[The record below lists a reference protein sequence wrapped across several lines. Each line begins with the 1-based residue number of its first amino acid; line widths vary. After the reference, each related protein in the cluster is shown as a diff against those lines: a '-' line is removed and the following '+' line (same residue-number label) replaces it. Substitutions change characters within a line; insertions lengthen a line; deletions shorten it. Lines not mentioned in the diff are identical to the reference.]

1 MAFRSRGD
9 QLMAVNIYDVEV
21 HVTTREVYRVVVRI
35 QAVSEQ
41 RANELA
47 MESLNRK
54 NMAWGKPVSREIE
67 SIELNP
73 EIQPVLVK

>member
-1 MAFRSRGD
+1 MG
-9 QLMAVNIYDVEV
+9 MGIYDVEV

-35 QAVSEQ
+35 QAGSAQ

-47 MESLNRK
+47 MESLTRK
-54 NMAWGKPVSREIE
+54 NMAWGEPVSREIE

-73 EIQPVLVK
+73 ESQPVPVE

>member
-1 MAFRSRGD
+1 MARSS
-9 QLMAVNIYDVEV
+9 YDVEV

-47 MESLNRK
+47 MESLTRK
-54 NMAWGKPVSREIE
+54 DIAWGKPISREIE

-73 EIQPVLVK
+73 ESQSVLVK